1 MAIYFDYYNAI
12 EIHDKILRIS
22 GGRNGLFD
30 LNNLQ
35 GPLHH
40 IQNDT
45 YYPTIEDKLT
55 HLVFCINKFHA
66 FSDGNK
72 RTSIALGTFF
82 IMINGFEALADK
94 FVIEME
100 NIAVAVADNLIDKDT
115 LQQIITSILN
125 EQDYSED
132 LKLKIVDALQKVV
145 IDPEKEDLNFGA
157 QYYLGVL

>member
-1 MAIYFDYYNAI
+1 
-12 EIHDKILRIS
+12 
-22 GGRNGLFD
+22 
-30 LNNLQ
+30 
-35 GPLHH
+35 
-40 IQNDT
+40 
-45 YYPTIEDKLT
+45 
-55 HLVFCINKFHA
+55 
-66 FSDGNK
+66 
-72 RTSIALGTFF
+72 
-82 IMINGFEALADK
+82 MINGFEALADK